1 MRKRTSVYR
10 QPPVAWRQKDELLSY
25 FNFGVVADAQANH
38 HPWKILMREAQT
50 EDFVVVKVDIDHP
63 STEEPLIRQ
72 LLGDDAVAALIDE
85 LYFEHH
91 VKRHPL
97 GRTHFG
103 WAHSVSETNCTIM
116 DSYEVFARLREKGI
130 RAHSWV

>member
-10 QPPVAWRQKDELLSY
+10 QPPVAWRQKDELLPY

>member
-1 MRKRTSVYR
+1 MLCGASSPATVR
-10 QPPVAWRQKDELLSY
+10 D
-25 FNFGVVADAQANH
+25 DA
-38 HPWKILMREAQT
+38 AQ
-50 EDFVVVKVDIDHP
+50 VDIDHP

-72 LLGDDAVAALIDE
+72 LLGDDAVAALIAE

>member
-1 MRKRTSVYR
+1 M
-10 QPPVAWRQKDELLSY
+10 LLSLAPMCMLR
-25 FNFGVVADAQANH
+25 GASSPVTVHDDA
-38 HPWKILMREAQT
+38 AQ
-50 EDFVVVKVDIDHP
+50 VDIDHP
-63 STEEPLIRQ
+63 STEEPLTRQ

-103 WAHSVSETNCTIM
+103 WAHSVSETNCNIT

>member
-25 FNFGVVADAQANH
+25 FNFGVVTDAQANH
-38 HPWKILMREAQT
+38 HPWKMLMREAQT